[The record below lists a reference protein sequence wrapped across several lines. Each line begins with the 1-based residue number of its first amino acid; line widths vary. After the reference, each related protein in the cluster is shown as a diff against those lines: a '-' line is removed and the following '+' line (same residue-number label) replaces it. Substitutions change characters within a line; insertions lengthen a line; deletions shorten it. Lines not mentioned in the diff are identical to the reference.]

1 MRFASF
7 LRTLRLCLSFGWRID
22 HVGWRIVEEVDHV
35 LMKDRPIGLQRQ
47 QVIAATLDDGL
58 GDIGLGPHGVDGDER
73 AGQFEPFEQPRNGD
87 DLV

>member
-1 MRFASF
+1 
-7 LRTLRLCLSFGWRID
+7 
-22 HVGWRIVEEVDHV
+22 
-35 LMKDRPIGLQRQ
+35 MKDRPIGLQRQ